1 MRRDGQHASRPASPL
16 SFSLYLPEPGLS
28 CHSFAILFL
37 QFEFSRGGK
46 KVLIF
51 LFASG
56 KVEGEAAQRLKECCW
71 RL

>member
-16 SFSLYLPEPGLS
+16 SSLYLPEPGLS